1 MHSSLNELNVYN
13 LDVLNSFN
21 FFDDKNAKENIYVK
35 FISKE
40 CKTRYK
46 LILKVKKAGPLH
58 QVFFFA
64 QNYIFLQIFSAFCVE
79 SFNDD
84 IRH

>member
-46 LILKVKKAGPLH
+46 LILKVKKAGPL
-58 QVFFFA
+58 QKVFLRKKV
-64 QNYIFLQIFSAFCVE
+64 YISADFQSLLCRK
-79 SFNDD
+79 SQR
-84 IRH
+84 RHET

>member
-13 LDVLNSFN
+13 LDVFNSFY

-35 FISKE
+35 VISKE

-46 LILKVKKAGPLH
+46 LILTAKKAGPLQ
-58 QVFFFA
+58 QVFFRTKV
-64 QNYIFLQIFSAFCVE
+64 YISADFQSLLCRK
-79 SFNDD
+79 S
-84 IRH
+84 R